1 MLRIFAHFFSVVFHP
16 LFVLMYIALVL
27 LWTNPFSFG
36 WRHVSQADTFL
47 IILGMTTI
55 TLPALAILMMRL
67 LGWVKTFDLESRH
80 ERIAPYIVAGIMY
93 LSLYLHLVRAGTF
106 PVSIRVAVLGTLI
119 GLWSCFLMN
128 NFIKVSVHGLGM
140 GGLVAMVGLTKTTFG
155 GDQAQ
160 IGLGGG
166 ANLILPLDILFYASV
181 IIAGLVC
188 TSRLILKAHEPREVY
203 LGFTTGVV
211 SIGVA
216 CLVLM

>member
-1 MLRIFAHFFSVVFHP
+1 MRLIAHFFSIAFHP
-16 LFVLMYIALVL
+16 LFVLMYVTLVL

-36 WRHVSQADTFL
+36 WRHVSEADTLL

-93 LSLYLHLVRAGTF
+93 LSLYLHLVRAGSF

-119 GLWSCFLMN
+119 GLWSCFIMN
-128 NFIKVSVHGLGM
+128 TFIKVSVHALGM
-140 GGLVAMVGLTKTTFG
+140 GGLVAMVALTKTTFG

-160 IGLGGG
+160 IGLPGGT
-166 ANLILPLDILFYASV
+166 NLILPLDLLLYGSV
-181 IIAGLVC
+181 LIAGLVC

-203 LGFTTGVV
+203 LGFATGVI

-216 CLVLM
+216 CLFLM